1 MTPTAATGS
10 ATGTATGTDR
20 TAAPLPADGHVHT
33 QFSYDTLTG
42 DMEATCARA
51 VELGLPAVAF
61 TEHAER
67 TGTTV
72 LPHEV
77 PFYSEHLQPL
87 IAEGGGVFTAPPLD
101 LDGYLESVARC
112 RDRFPGLRIL
122 TGVELGEPH
131 WHDDWSADLVKAGG
145 FERVLGSLHSMQ
157 ARGGFADVG
166 ALLHESDPLGVV
178 RAYLAELEQLAG
190 STSHFDVLAHVDF
203 PLRYLP
209 ESVRPFD
216 PAVVEQEYRA
226 ALAAL
231 ARSGRAMEVNTSLPL
246 AEPIL
251 RWWVDVGGREVT
263 FGSDAHSPGSLARRF
278 AEVRAMVEGAGFRPA
293 ADPAAPWRR

>member
-1 MTPTAATGS
+1 MTSTPPSETSGLPPES
-10 ATGTATGTDR
+10 SG
-20 TAAPLPADGHVHT
+20 LPADGHVHT

-72 LPHEV
+72 LAHEV

-87 IAEGGGVFTAPPLD
+87 IAPDGGVFTPPPLD
-101 LDGYLESVARC
+101 LDGYLESVERC
-112 RDRFPGLRIL
+112 RDLFPGLRIL

-145 FERVLGSLHSMQ
+145 FERVLASLHSMQ
-157 ARGGFADVG
+157 ARDGFADVG
-166 ALLHESDPLGVV
+166 ALLHEGDPLGVV
-178 RAYLAELEQLAG
+178 RAYLAELELLAG
-190 STSHFDVLAHVDF
+190 STAHFDVLAHVDF

-209 ESVRPFD
+209 DSARPFD
-216 PAVVEQEYRA
+216 PAVVEPEYRA
-226 ALAAL
+226 ALTAL
-231 ARSGRAMEVNTSLPL
+231 ARSGRAMEVNTQLPL

-263 FGSDAHSPGSLARRF
+263 FGSDAHRPDRLARRF
-278 AEVRAMVEGAGFRPA
+278 AEVKAMVEAAGFRPA
-293 ADPAAPWRR
+293 GDPAAPWRRS